1 VDGNPVARAIFPGQ
15 TPPVTEIRIARPAD
29 RDRLVATVVAA
40 FDQDPAFRAFFG
52 PGPDFGDL
60 ATRFATSLLDRRIA
74 TETVWMTDD
83 GDALAMWD
91 PPAGTV
97 DAPPS
102 TLHLP
107 ADAEA
112 RLDAYDEVVH
122 GAMTSAPHWYLGVLA
137 AHPSRRGDGLARR
150 AAQPGLAAASAAGVP
165 AVLETTNPD
174 NVAMYERSGWT
185 LVATLTDVIG
195 LTVWIMEHR

>member
-1 VDGNPVARAIFPGQ
+1 MAVPVFPGQ
-15 TPPVTEIRIARPAD
+15 TPPVPDIRLARPAD
-29 RDRLVATVVAA
+29 RDRLVTTVVAA

-52 PGPDFGDL
+52 HGPDFGDL
-60 ATRFATSLLDRRIA
+60 ATRFATSLLERRIA

-102 TLHLP
+102 TLLLP

-112 RLDAYDEVVH
+112 RLDDYDEQVH
-122 GAMTSAPHWYLGVLA
+122 AAITPAPHWYLGVLA
-137 AHPSRRGDGLARR
+137 SHPSRRGEGLARSVLV
-150 AAQPGLAAASAAGVP
+150 PGLARAAADDVP
-165 AVLETTNPD
+165 AVLETTNRD
-174 NVAMYERSGWT
+174 NVALYERSGWRVSAE
-185 LVATLTDVIG
+185 LEGVIG
-195 LTVWIMEHR
+195 LTVWVMNYSG

>member
-1 VDGNPVARAIFPGQ
+1 M
-15 TPPVTEIRIARPAD
+15 T
-29 RDRLVATVVAA
+29 TVVAA

-52 PGPDFGDL
+52 SGPDFGEL
-60 ATRFATSLLDRRIA
+60 ARRFAGSLLDRRIV

-97 DAPPS
+97 EVPPS
-102 TLHLP
+102 TLVLP

-112 RLDAYDEVVH
+112 RLDDYDAQVH
-122 GAMTSAPHWYLGVLA
+122 GAITGDPHWYLGVLA
-137 AHPSRRGDGLARR
+137 SHPSRRGEGLARSV
-150 AAQPGLAAASAAGVP
+150 AEPGLAAAATAGVP
-165 AVLETTNPD
+165 AVLETTNRD

-185 LVATLTDVIG
+185 VTAMLQDVIG
-195 LTVWIMEHR
+195 LTVWVMNYSE